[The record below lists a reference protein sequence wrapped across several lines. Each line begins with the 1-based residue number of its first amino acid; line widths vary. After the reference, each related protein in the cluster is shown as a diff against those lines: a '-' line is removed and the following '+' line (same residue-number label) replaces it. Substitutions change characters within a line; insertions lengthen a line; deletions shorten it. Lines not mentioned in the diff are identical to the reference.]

1 MRYAYFVTCR
11 EVIKNAKGEVTEL
24 RCSYDPA
31 TRGGNASDGRKV
43 KATIHWVAAAHSIPA
58 EVRIYNPLF
67 TQPDPSGDNFTAHLN
82 PSSLEALTAAR
93 LEPALADARIEE
105 PVQFERQGYF
115 CLDRD
120 FKARSPRVQ
129 PYDRTTRHLGQR
141 ESHRVSDQIS
151 GHNLKAS
158 HNRAGCTPTFKLG
171 SFGLRASASAASHSL
186 TAKLSRLL
194 RKMESRPSGPRMA
207 SVWAIVRYQHIGL
220 RRRNRQRLAPT
231 SNAAPPKRNGCMFRV
246 LAHVLSISGYHMSVV
261 AGIVFF
267 FIRAILSDRDS
278 SLGRRVALWGVRE
291 VCGLLLASLVAGF
304 ATSRSTNAPET
315 PPRVKRRRDRRLSRR
330 TTNTCGTTQPAC
342 PGYAHGWAA
351 GYGPRRRCWQVQAR
365 SKRRGG
371 ETALAL
377 LPRRR

>member
-1 MRYAYFVTCR
+1 
-11 EVIKNAKGEVTEL
+11 
-24 RCSYDPA
+24 
-31 TRGGNASDGRKV
+31 
-43 KATIHWVAAAHSIPA
+43 
-58 EVRIYNPLF
+58 
-67 TQPDPSGDNFTAHLN
+67 
-82 PSSLEALTAAR
+82 
-93 LEPALADARIEE
+93 
-105 PVQFERQGYF
+105 
-115 CLDRD
+115 
-120 FKARSPRVQ
+120 
-129 PYDRTTRHLGQR
+129 
-141 ESHRVSDQIS
+141 
-151 GHNLKAS
+151 
-158 HNRAGCTPTFKLG
+158 
-171 SFGLRASASAASHSL
+171 
-186 TAKLSRLL
+186 
-194 RKMESRPSGPRMA
+194 MESRPSGPRMA
-207 SVWAIVRYQHIGL
+207 TVWAIVRYQHIGL
-220 RRRNRQRLAPT
+220 RRRNRPKTGTDQQCRATQTQRMYV
-231 SNAAPPKRNGCMFRV
+231 SS
-246 LAHVLSISGYHMSVV
+246 LAHVLSISGYHMAVV

-304 ATSRSTNAPET
+304 ATSRSTNAPEN

>member
-1 MRYAYFVTCR
+1 MHAYVQ
-11 EVIKNAKGEVTEL
+11 
-24 RCSYDPA
+24 
-31 TRGGNASDGRKV
+31 TRVFRPSRISVSGKPFLDG
-43 KATIHWVAAAHSIPA
+43 KAVAATTQNGKSTVGPTDGDRLGHRPLPAHRAAETQSPKDWHRPA
-58 EVRIYNPLF
+58 MPRHPNATDVC
-67 TQPDPSGDNFTAHLN
+67 
-82 PSSLEALTAAR
+82 
-93 LEPALADARIEE
+93 
-105 PVQFERQGYF
+105 FE
-115 CLDRD
+115 
-120 FKARSPRVQ
+120 SP
-129 PYDRTTRHLGQR
+129 H
-141 ESHRVSDQIS
+141 
-151 GHNLKAS
+151 A
-158 HNRAGCTPTFKLG
+158 
-171 SFGLRASASAASHSL
+171 
-186 TAKLSRLL
+186 
-194 RKMESRPSGPRMA
+194 
-207 SVWAIVRYQHIGL
+207 
-220 RRRNRQRLAPT
+220 
-231 SNAAPPKRNGCMFRV
+231 
-246 LAHVLSISGYHMSVV
+246 LSISGYHMAVV

-304 ATSRSTNAPET
+304 ATSRSTNAPEN